1 MLSTTMWLLIIFLLL
16 IIKYVFIMPME
27 DNRLFGMYAARDAV
41 AMAATRGEIDQE
53 SEEYQFVIGEINFEI
68 YYTKNNYNF
77 GIFLNNLLFRPG
89 EAKKKFDDMYK
100 LIEQYDILSK
110 SVKHTRNKFQKSMNF
125 RLFVF
130 NLLFIKPF
138 YLLLSVAL
146 SIFETIEA
154 VFKVGVRMIDL
165 INSRKRIVKDMDND
179 YKLFRD
185 EYSRRYS

>member
-16 IIKYVFIMPME
+16 IVKYVFIMPME
-27 DNRLFGMYAARDAV
+27 DSRLFGMYAARDAV
-41 AMAATRGEIDQE
+41 AMAATRGEIDQD
-53 SEEYQFVIGEINFEI
+53 SEAYQFVIREINFEI

-77 GIFLNNLLFRPG
+77 GILLNNLLFKPQ

-100 LIEQYDILSK
+100 LIEQYDILLRSIT
-110 SVKHTRNKFQKSMNF
+110 HTRNKFLKSMNF

-146 SIFETIEA
+146 SVFETIET
-154 VFKVGVRMIDL
+154 VFNVGLRMIDL
-165 INSRKRIVKDMDND
+165 LNSRKRIIKDMDND
-179 YKLFRD
+179 YKVFRD
-185 EYSRRYS
+185 VYYGKFS